1 MALFRWVLLLIGV
14 LIIAGV
20 FAYSRGWLRFDRFFS
35 LPSWLRRK
43 PEFSQDDP
51 AVAHD
56 EVAAVERAE
65 TEPVETEPVE
75 KAESKPRPPQLADDS
90 MVVTVRIMPQ
100 PGTQFPAEQ
109 LILALRAARLQHGQY
124 GIFHCLDDNDAG
136 RIRYSVASLVEPGS
150 FDLSKLKEST
160 YKGISIFM
168 VLPAPENGV
177 GLFDDMLQTARS
189 VAKEIDG
196 HLLDER
202 GGALSVQRERYMR
215 EEVIDFLR
223 RHQQSVSHSRD

>member
-14 LIIAGV
+14 LIVAGV
-20 FAYSRGWLRFDRFFS
+20 FAYSRGWLRFDRFFRV
-35 LPSWLRRK
+35 PSKLQRRK
-43 PEFSQDDP
+43 LEPLLEEATEVDAVVEEEPAAP
-51 AVAHD
+51 AV
-56 EVAAVERAE
+56 VE
-65 TEPVETEPVE
+65 PSPPKLSE
-75 KAESKPRPPQLADDS
+75 KS

-109 LILALRAARLQHGQY
+109 LILALRAAHLQHGRY
-124 GIFHCLDDNDAG
+124 GIFHCLAEDDAS

-150 FDLSKLKEST
+150 FDLSKLKESE
-160 YKGISIFM
+160 YKGISVFM
-168 VLPAPENGV
+168 VLPAPEDGV
-177 GLFDDMLQTARS
+177 RLFDDMLQTART

-196 HLLDER
+196 HLLDEQ

-223 RHQQSVSHSRD
+223 LDQQSVSHFAD